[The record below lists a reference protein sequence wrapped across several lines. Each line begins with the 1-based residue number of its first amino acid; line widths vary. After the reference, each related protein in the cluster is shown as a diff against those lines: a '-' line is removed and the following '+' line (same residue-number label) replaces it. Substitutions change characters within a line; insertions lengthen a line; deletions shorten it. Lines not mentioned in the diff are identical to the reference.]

1 MSQPPDEPYS
11 PDPLHVPPHP
21 DSGDAPARP
30 FSHEDGEGGGKPSFQ
45 LPWWVAIGIV
55 GMTVVIGSIVSLLVV
70 ATVSL
75 VAAAAGRGELVSDP
89 SDLDAIMNS
98 LQRSALG
105 SAVLIVPQQLV
116 FLAVALLLAWPL
128 GRQWRS
134 TYRLRKPRGRPWQWV
149 AASFAP
155 MALGMLASSLLEW
168 LNGGPLELPQVFG
181 EWFLQQQGWNVVA
194 FLLLI
199 SLVPAVCEEMFF
211 RGFLLGSL
219 ERRFSPWL
227 AIGITGVVFGLAHLH
242 PVHVVLVIPLG
253 IWTALVARA
262 FDSVYVAMS
271 AHLVNNATSV
281 LLVLGA
287 NDPESLADPVTAG
300 TFAVSLAALAVAIP
314 SALRGVRGRC
324 EG

>member
-1 MSQPPDEPYS
+1 MSEPSDQSDSVDAFHGPPQA
-11 PDPLHVPPHP
+11 
-21 DSGDAPARP
+21 DSDDAPARP
-30 FSHEDGEGGGKPSFQ
+30 FSHEDGEGGGRDAFE
-45 LPWWVAIGIV
+45 LPWWMAIGIA
-55 GMTVVIGSIVSLLVV
+55 GMTVVIGSIVSILAVLVV
-70 ATVSL
+70 SL
-75 VAAAAGRGELVSDP
+75 AAAAAGSGELVSDP
-89 SDLDAIMNS
+89 LDLDAYMNG
-98 LQRSALG
+98 LQRSAFG

-116 FLAVALLLAWPL
+116 FLAVALLMAWPI
-128 GRQWRS
+128 GRKWRS
-134 TYRLRKPRGRPWQWV
+134 KYRLHAPRGRPWQWV
-149 AASFAP
+149 AASLAP

-199 SLVPAVCEEMFF
+199 SLVPAVCEEIFF
-211 RGFLLGSL
+211 RGFLLASL
-219 ERRFSPWL
+219 ERRFSPWP

-253 IWTALVARA
+253 IWTALVACA

-300 TFAVSLAALAVAIP
+300 TFAVSLAALAVALP
-314 SALRGVRGRC
+314 SALRGVKG